1 MTSNTIILDA
11 ETYWADDY
19 SLSKMTPEEYI
30 RDPRFVVHGWGA
42 LLCGEEPKLKWMS
55 AIEFRLWAAKVPWE
69 KVTVVCHNTRF
80 DGAILAWH
88 YGIRPRLWVD
98 TMGMYRALHPH
109 LPKYGLASL
118 GERFTPLRK
127 GNEVVN
133 TKNKTTLTREEF
145 ERLGEY
151 CKTDCLITHE
161 LFRLAWPDFTP
172 FERAIMDMTLRMF
185 TEPILRLDAGRLS
198 KYLKELQE
206 KKAETLANCG
216 VDVSTLM
223 SNAKFAVALES
234 VGVVPPTKLSKT
246 TGKVT
251 YAFAKTDA
259 GMTELLEH
267 DDPKVQTL
275 VAARL
280 GVKSTILETR
290 TERLLGIATR
300 GPLPVPLN
308 YAGAKTTLRHSG
320 GDQLN
325 LQNLNRGSELRK
337 SIIAPPGHK
346 IVVGDSSNIELRLV
360 MALAGQTD
368 AIDKI
373 RNGVDLYCDFASDI
387 YGRPITKADEE
398 ERFVGKQGMLSLQ
411 YMASAQRFKEMLR
424 QKGRNITDAE
434 AEHIVQLY
442 RRKHWRVRDLWRYCE
457 ETVIPAIARGDSM
470 IPVDVNG
477 WLLTTTNGFA
487 LPGELGVQYNG
498 LSKTHEGWRYE
509 DGTVGGSS
517 IYGAKSVENGTQYGA
532 RQVVMYQALLVG
544 TRYRVVHSVHDEL
557 VCCVPEDQAEDC
569 KKFMQECLSI
579 APKWAEGKLP
589 VTGEVKMG
597 DNYGVK

>member
-1 MTSNTIILDA
+1 MSTIILDA

-19 SLSKMTPEEYI
+19 SLRSMTPEEYI
-30 RDPRFVVHGWGA
+30 RDPRFLVHGWGA

-55 AIEFRLWAAKVPWE
+55 AIEFRLWAAKVPWD

-88 YGIRPRLWVD
+88 YGIRPRRWVD
-98 TMGMYRALHPH
+98 TMGMYRALRPD
-109 LPKYGLASL
+109 LPRYGLAYL
-118 GERFTPLRK
+118 AGMFTPMLK
-127 GNEVVN
+127 GDEVVN
-133 TKNKTTLTREEF
+133 TKNKKYLTSDEF
-145 ERLGEY
+145 ARLGEY

-161 LFRLAWPDFTP
+161 LFRLGWPEFTP
-172 FERAIMDMTLRMF
+172 FERAVMDMTLRMY
-185 TEPILRLDAGRLS
+185 TEPILELDEGRLRA
-198 KYLKELQE
+198 YLKGLRE

-216 VDVSTLM
+216 ADIATLM
-223 SNAKFAVALES
+223 SNNKFAAALES
-234 VGVVPPTKLSKT
+234 LNVTPPLKVSKT
-246 TGKVT
+246 TGKQT
-251 YAFAKTDA
+251 FAFAKTDA
-259 GMTELLEH
+259 AMTELLEH
-267 DDPKVQTL
+267 DDPRVQAL

-290 TERLLGIATR
+290 TERLLGIAGR
-300 GPLPVPLN
+300 GTLPVPLN

-337 SIIAPPGHK
+337 AIIAPPGYK
-346 IVVGDSSNIELRLV
+346 VVVGDSSNIELRLV

-368 AIDKI
+368 AIEKI
-373 RNGVDLYCDFASDI
+373 RNGIDLYCDFATDI
-387 YGRPITKADEE
+387 YGRPITKADED

-411 YMASAQRFKEMLR
+411 YMASSGRFKEMLR
-424 QKGRNITDAE
+424 QKGRSMTDSE
-434 AEHIVQLY
+434 TDHIVQLY
-442 RRKHWRVRDLWRYCE
+442 RRKHWRVRDLWYYCE
-457 ETVIPAIARGDSM
+457 QTVIPAISRGDPM
-470 IPVDVNG
+470 LPVDVNG
-477 WLLTTTNGFA
+477 WFLTTSNGFA
-487 LPGELGVQYNG
+487 LPEHLGVQYERLRRYG
-498 LSKTHEGWRYE
+498 DEWRYD
-509 DGTVGGSS
+509 DGTKDGGY
-517 IYGAKSVENGTQYGA
+517 IYGAKLVENLCQHAA

-557 VCCVPEDQAEDC
+557 VCCVPEDHADDC

-589 VTGEVKMG
+589 VAGEVKVG